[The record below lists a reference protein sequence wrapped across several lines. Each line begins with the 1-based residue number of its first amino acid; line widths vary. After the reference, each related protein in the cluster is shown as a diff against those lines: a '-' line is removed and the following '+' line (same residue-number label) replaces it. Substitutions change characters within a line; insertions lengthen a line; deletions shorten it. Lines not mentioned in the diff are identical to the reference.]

1 MAGGQFPI
9 TAPIPYD
16 THIQMRNVLLIGGQA
31 LNSLAKALTEDG
43 FVVSV
48 HHPGD
53 DGAAPDELDAV
64 VLELA
69 SAGEDALARKFLEMA
84 QAGDAPPVIGILGAD
99 RLGAYDPALE
109 LDDFVLSSAPPEELS
124 ARVRQAVWK
133 RHRVDTKNVLR
144 CGDLVMDLA
153 NYTVHVAGKPVE
165 LTYKEYELLRY
176 LAQNQGRV
184 VNRETLL
191 SKVWGYDFYGGA
203 RTVDVHIRRLRAKI
217 EDRHNTFVE
226 TVRNVG
232 YRFRA

>member
-1 MAGGQFPI
+1 
-9 TAPIPYD
+9 
-16 THIQMRNVLLIGGQA
+16 MRNVLLIGGET
-31 LNSLAKALTEDG
+31 LNPAAKALAEEG

-48 HHPGD
+48 RAPGED
-53 DGAAPDELDAV
+53 PSAEGSADLDAV

-69 SAGEDALARKFLEMA
+69 AVAEDPLAKRFLEQA
-84 QAGDAPPVIGILGAD
+84 QAGDAPPVIGVFAPE
-99 RLGAYDPALE
+99 RLSAYDPALE
-109 LDDFVLSSAPPEELS
+109 LDDFVLSTAPPEELC

-153 NYTVHVAGKPVE
+153 NYTVHVAGRDVE

-191 SKVWGYDFYGGA
+191 NKVWGYDFYGGA

>member
-1 MAGGQFPI
+1 
-9 TAPIPYD
+9 
-16 THIQMRNVLLIGGQA
+16 MRNVLLIGGESLNPYARA
-31 LNSLAKALTEDG
+31 LAEDG
-43 FVVSV
+43 FAVSV
-48 HHPGD
+48 RHPGD
-53 DGAAPDELDAV
+53 DGEPPGDQDAI
-64 VLELA
+64 VLELHSVA
-69 SAGEDALARKFLEMA
+69 EDAVAKRVLEAA
-84 QAGDAPPVIGILGAD
+84 QAGDAPPLIGVFPRDGLGAF
-99 RLGAYDPALE
+99 DPALE
-109 LDDFVLSSAPPEELS
+109 LDDFVLAGASSEEVS

-133 RHRVDTKNVLR
+133 RHRVDTKNVLK

-153 NYTVHVAGKPVE
+153 NYTVHVGGRPVE

-184 VNRETLL
+184 VTRETLL

-203 RTVDVHIRRLRAKI
+203 RTVDVHIRRLRSKI

>member
-1 MAGGQFPI
+1 
-9 TAPIPYD
+9 
-16 THIQMRNVLLIGGQA
+16 MRNVLLIGGES
-31 LNSLAKALTEDG
+31 LNPCAKALAEEG

-48 HHPGD
+48 RAPGED
-53 DGAAPDELDAV
+53 PSAEGPADLDAV

-69 SAGEDALARKFLEMA
+69 AVAEDPLAKRFLEQA
-84 QAGDAPPVIGILGAD
+84 HAGDAPPVIGVFAPE
-99 RLGAYDPALE
+99 RLSAYDPALE
-109 LDDFVLSSAPPEELS
+109 LDDFVLSTAPPEELC

-153 NYTVHVAGKPVE
+153 NYTVHVAGRDVE

-191 SKVWGYDFYGGA
+191 NKVWGYDFYGGA

>member
-1 MAGGQFPI
+1 
-9 TAPIPYD
+9 
-16 THIQMRNVLLIGGQA
+16 MRNVLLIGGES
-31 LNSLAKALTEDG
+31 LNPCAKALAEEG

-48 HHPGD
+48 RAPGED
-53 DGAAPDELDAV
+53 PSAEGPADLDAV

-69 SAGEDALARKFLEMA
+69 AVAEDPLAKRFLEQA
-84 QAGDAPPVIGILGAD
+84 QAGDAPPVIGVFSPE
-99 RLGAYDPALE
+99 RLAAYDPALE
-109 LDDFVLSSAPPEELS
+109 LDDFVLSTAPPEELC

-153 NYTVHVAGKPVE
+153 NYTVHVAGRDVE

-191 SKVWGYDFYGGA
+191 NKVWGYDFYGGA

>member
-1 MAGGQFPI
+1 MA
-9 TAPIPYD
+9 D
-16 THIQMRNVLLIGGQA
+16 HMRNVLLIGSEA
-31 LNSLAKALTEDG
+31 LNAHARALTGDGFQVTARAPGEDG
-43 FVVSV
+43 EP
-48 HHPGD
+48 PGEFD
-53 DGAAPDELDAV
+53 AVLIELSAAPEDTV
-64 VLELA
+64 SRRYLEA
-69 SAGEDALARKFLEMA
+69 A
-84 QAGDAPPVIGILGAD
+84 QAGDAPPVIGLFAPAQLGTF
-99 RLGAYDPALE
+99 DPALE
-109 LDDFVLSSAPPEELS
+109 LDDFVLTNAPPEEVA

-133 RHRVDTKNVLR
+133 RHRVDTKNVLK
-144 CGDLVMDLA
+144 CGDLTMDLA
-153 NYTVHVAGKPVE
+153 NYTVHVGGRPVE

-191 SKVWGYDFYGGA
+191 NKVWGYDFYGGA

>member
-1 MAGGQFPI
+1 
-9 TAPIPYD
+9 
-16 THIQMRNVLLIGGQA
+16 MRNVLLIGGES
-31 LNSLAKALTEDG
+31 LNPCAKALAEEG

-48 HHPGD
+48 RAPGED
-53 DGAAPDELDAV
+53 PSAEGPADLDAV

-69 SAGEDALARKFLEMA
+69 AVAEDPLAKRFLEQA
-84 QAGDAPPVIGILGAD
+84 HAGDAPPVIGVFSPE
-99 RLGAYDPALE
+99 RLAAYDPALE
-109 LDDFVLSSAPPEELS
+109 LDDFVLSTAPPEELC

-153 NYTVHVAGKPVE
+153 NYTVHVAGRDVE

-191 SKVWGYDFYGGA
+191 NKVWGYDFYGGA

>member
-1 MAGGQFPI
+1 
-9 TAPIPYD
+9 
-16 THIQMRNVLLIGGQA
+16 MRNVLLIGRET
-31 LNSLAKALTEDG
+31 LNPLAKALAEEG
-43 FVVSV
+43 FVVSARK
-48 HHPGD
+48 PGE
-53 DGAAPDELDAV
+53 DGDSSVEDPTELDAV
-64 VLELA
+64 VLEL
-69 SAGEDALARKFLEMA
+69 SAVSEDALAKRFLELA
-84 QAGDAPPVIGILGAD
+84 QSGDAPPVIGVLATE

-109 LDDFVLSSAPPEELS
+109 LDDFVLSTAPPEEVC

-133 RHRVDTKNVLR
+133 RHRVDTRNVLR

-153 NYTVHVAGKPVE
+153 NYTVHVAGRPVE

-191 SKVWGYDFYGGA
+191 NKVWGYDFYGGA
-203 RTVDVHIRRLRAKI
+203 RTVDVHIRRLRSKI